1 MNIGFVYGGVLVL
14 FDKRIGW
21 FLYDDNNNRFVF
33 DDKESIKSFID
44 KKLTQE

>member
-21 FLYDDNNNRFVF
+21 FLYDNNNRFVF
-33 DDKESIKSFID
+33 EDKESIKSFID
-44 KKLTQE
+44 KKLIKE

>member
-21 FLYDDNNNRFVF
+21 FLYDKNIRFVF
-33 DDKESIKSFID
+33 EDKESIKSFID
-44 KKLTQE
+44 EKLIQE

>member
-21 FLYDDNNNRFVF
+21 FLYDNNNRFVF
-33 DDKESIKSFID
+33 EDKESIKSFID
-44 KKLTQE
+44 KKLIEE